1 MCCIV
6 PKGTYAGAY
15 RGIRMYNIL
24 LPLEDDFLTID
35 WYQVCDRKTPVLIHI
50 FPKYLQSLFR
60 KWLWLLAF
68 VSVFNTLSGMM
79 RGRLSIQE
87 CCTHT
92 VVVERALPPPYCTS
106 LPLPAAARSQSPLS
120 FNLLMPLQ
128 NDSISLQ
135 ISGVKSGP
143 IWSESTDYRDCH
155 IENLGLPSYG
165 RKTVYLT
172 SPTRRVWC

>member
-1 MCCIV
+1 
-6 PKGTYAGAY
+6 
-15 RGIRMYNIL
+15 
-24 LPLEDDFLTID
+24 
-35 WYQVCDRKTPVLIHI
+35 
-50 FPKYLQSLFR
+50 
-60 KWLWLLAF
+60 
-68 VSVFNTLSGMM
+68 MM

-143 IWSESTDYRDCH
+143 IWSESTENRCYH
-155 IENLGLPSYG
+155 IQGHSKSSYG
-165 RKTVYLT
+165 RTILCLT
-172 SPTRRVWC
+172 SQTRHVWWCVCTGKMHFHDLQSATLCQSVCVHQKFHYSFFLFPAGSPYKICTTEKTTPCDTIINYLFPSISINRSCARQ